1 MKKITI
7 YTDGS
12 SLGNPGAGGYCAI
25 ISYGE
30 HEVIV
35 KGSEKNTTNNRMELL
50 AVIEGV
56 KALKE
61 SCEIAVISDSTYV
74 VKGINEWLSNWI
86 KKSFRDVKNPD
97 LWKMYLEVSKNHKV
111 KCTWVKAHAGHHFNE
126 RCDQLAKSEAEKVKA
141 LI

>member
-30 HEVIV
+30 HEVVV

-56 KALKE
+56 RALKE
-61 SCEIAVISDSTYV
+61 PCEIAVISDSTYV
-74 VKGINEWLSNWI
+74 VKGINEWISNWI

-141 LI
+141 LV